1 MPLSHII
8 ADYNGQR
15 SDLVGKLQQD
25 QALLH
30 RAWERR
36 RGLLA
41 EFDAERFE
49 LTIQLAQ
56 AARIHSPEAKGLA
69 KALDDLSRREQQ
81 MEEKAAGFLAE
92 IDGRFMQTLAALRD
106 C

>member
-8 ADYNGQR
+8 ANYNRQQ
-15 SDLVGKLQQD
+15 SDLVGKLQEE

-41 EFDAERFE
+41 GFDAERFE

-69 KALDDLSRREQQ
+69 KALDDLSLREQQ
-81 MEEKAAGFLAE
+81 LEEKAAGFLAE
-92 IDGRFMQTLAALRD
+92 IDRRFMQTLAALRD